1 MPRVSIA
8 SCQLP
13 AVKICKNAN
22 CGNVAISFDGFCKN
36 HAPYRGLKGYNSRPK
51 ASVRWSNPIG
61 IELELFHPDGSSK
74 ITPVA
79 RFVCSDASLPYGGGE
94 IKLVQDATKIANVA
108 ADTAQR
114 AGFAG
119 AKVNK
124 RCGFHIHMG
133 LPSGMRPQLH
143 NIYDVSG
150 AYTRLYMLAKH
161 FEEYFFDIVP
171 RSRRSNTYCST
182 IKSMSYLNHHYS
194 WLSFSARVP
203 TCELRIHGGTVN
215 PWKVKGWTEVAVE
228 FRKLVNDAINDG
240 SEWKQ
245 AVDGSK
251 KFSDHMPAGTLG
263 SKYLIAR
270 EKANGSLAEFGF

>member
-1 MPRVSIA
+1 MPRA
-8 SCQLP
+8 SALPQL
-13 AVKICKNAN
+13 KLCKHSRGC
-22 CGNVAISFDGFCKN
+22 CGLATSWDGFCVA
-36 HAPYRGLKGYNSRPK
+36 HAGYRALKSYNARPK
-51 ASVRWSNPIG
+51 PSRSTKNPIG
-61 IELELFHPDGSSK
+61 VELEMFNPISIYHL
-74 ITPVA
+74 TPVA

-119 AKVNK
+119 AKVN
-124 RCGFHIHMG
+124 RSCGFHVHMG

-150 AYTRLYMLAKH
+150 AYTNVYILAKH

-171 RSRRSNTYCST
+171 RSRRSNTYCCT

-245 AVDGSK
+245 VVGGSK